1 MSFKVGDKVSFNTK
15 QLTEDE
21 YHPEWIKIV
30 SNKTGVVEE
39 ISEGYYAFTINVNFD
54 SPFDWEYNNEIIHYY
69 GCAFKPSHLLH
80 HPPINILIK
89 RSKK

>member
-15 QLTEDE
+15 QLTENG
-21 YHPEWIKIV
+21 HTLEWIEIV
-30 SNKTGVVEE
+30 STKTGVVEG
-39 ISEGYYAFTINVNFD
+39 IVEGNHFSINVNFD
-54 SPFDWEYNNEIIHYY
+54 SPFDWEYMGSVTHYY